1 MLAPLYHLNN
11 FKLFLQVS
19 AYILFPSARLY
30 DSFPTGKMHFSATL
44 LPPKHRQ
51 CNNVSNTIHLKEAN
65 CKSQQK
71 NCIFRKTWICF
82 LYISPSILSE
92 ETFFPRTISYISN
105 SISRSAP
112 CHTELYL
119 FHFPSS
125 FSKAI
130 SPRYS
135 ILLTGL
141 DNIIMHLNLLWI
153 MQRDKWSTGFIMY
166 WFMHHLTWSL
176 FRKTQLL
183 L

>member
-1 MLAPLYHLNN
+1 ML
-11 FKLFLQVS
+11 
-19 AYILFPSARLY
+19 AYILFPSAGLY
-30 DSFPTGKMHFSATL
+30 DSFPTGKMNFSATL

-51 CNNVSNTIHLKEAN
+51 CNNVSDTMHLKEAN

-82 LYISPSILSE
+82 LCISPSVLSE
-92 ETFFPRTISYISN
+92 ESLFPGTIFSISN
-105 SISRSAP
+105 SISRSAF

-125 FSKAI
+125 FSKAT
-130 SPRYS
+130 SSRYS

-153 MQRDKWSTGFIMY
+153 MRRDKWSTGFIMY
-166 WFMHHLTWSL
+166 WFMHHLPWNL